1 MRRRFLAFNCLWL
14 LSQTMLADQ
23 IAEHQLL
30 AQLVHELD
38 ALQPLID
45 GAQDNSDQD
54 ARVHFNYDWL
64 RTDVERIRTGIHN
77 HLTQPR
83 PQPRHIAPL
92 KGDYRQ

>member
-1 MRRRFLAFNCLWL
+1 MAIL
-14 LSQTMLADQ
+14 LIYLLCSSIVTADRDREYQ
-23 IAEHQLL
+23 QL

-45 GAQDNSDQD
+45 GAQENSDQD

-77 HLTQPR
+77 HLIQHR
-83 PQPRHIAPL
+83 PQPRNIPPL